1 MKYIGVDIESIGLDP
16 TKGVMWML
24 SITEGKKTNVYHNCN
39 GMTKKDIPVAV
50 IKMLEDESVCKIIHS
65 SIFDVP
71 YIFMTIGIR
80 IRNIWDT
87 DLCEI
92 VIQGIKLN
100 IKKKTIKPGSPE
112 ERLLKQHGTALK
124 EVLPRYGFPV
134 PKKEIRENFINRPKG
149 KKFTK
154 DEIDYA
160 ADDTRYLLHIQKA
173 QEYLLMR
180 DGLMEVALLE
190 NKVAERYHDMKIIG
204 IRLDQRI
211 WRDVAMENMK
221 ELDRRMRK
229 LPKDVSNWNSDK
241 QVKKYFMKKG
251 IMIPTYDELDDIY
264 LKTRNKI
271 LGDFI
276 ATLELKKAVSAYGL
290 SWFGPDGYIDN
301 DGRIRAHITQIIN
314 TGRNAMSDP
323 NLQQLPGSGN
333 NDPLRLRVLEEVLQ
347 TKKKKPQHRRA
358 FIPGPGNIFVRGD
371 FGGQEIGCMAAA
383 AEEDLWIN
391 TLLRGEDVHGLM
403 ASIIDPGAWRAA
415 TEKGCTF
422 PKKCECSG
430 HQKLREPAK
439 INNFMLAYGGGAGK
453 LAAFLGWPM
462 IKAVQFVGAHKRATP
477 RLTNYLKRNAAN
489 AVATGVSYSADPYRR
504 RRVLRGE
511 EKWQIENQGKNNP
524 IQSAGANMLK
534 LALISIPREW
544 NVVLVIHDEIILE
557 VPKAKAKKAAKM
569 LEEVMS
575 KSADYITGIK
585 GLVKV
590 KPEIVMN
597 LMKS

>member
-1 MKYIGVDIESIGLDP
+1 MKYIGVDIESIGLNPYDG
-16 TKGVMWML
+16 TVWML
-24 SITEGKKTNVYHNCN
+24 SITEGKSTKVYHNCN
-39 GMTKKDIPVAV
+39 GMSKKDIPASVV
-50 IKMLEDESVCKIIHS
+50 KLLEDESVCKIIHS
-65 SIFDVP
+65 SMFDMP
-71 YIFMTIGIR
+71 YVFMNLGVR
-80 IRNIWDT
+80 LRNIWDT

-100 IKKKTIKPGSPE
+100 IKKKSIKVGSPE

-124 EVLPRYGFPV
+124 EVLPRYGFPE
-134 PKKEIRENFINRPKG
+134 PNKSIREAFINRPKG

-154 DEIDYA
+154 QEIDYA
-160 ADDTRYLLHIQKA
+160 ADDTRYLLQLQKA
-173 QEYLLMR
+173 QEYLLTR

-190 NKVAERYHDMKIIG
+190 NKVAERYHDMKIRG
-204 IRLDQRI
+204 ILIDQRV

-229 LPKDVSNWNSDK
+229 LPKDVQNWNSDK
-241 QVKKYFMKKG
+241 QVKTYFRKKG

-264 LKTRNKI
+264 LQTRNKT

-276 ATLELKKAVSAYGL
+276 ATRELQKAVTAYGL
-290 SWFGPDGYIDN
+290 SWFKDGYIDP
-301 DGRIRAHITQIIN
+301 DGRVRTHITQIIN

-323 NLQQLPGSGN
+323 NLQQLPGTGN

-358 FIPGPGNIFVRGD
+358 FIPKPGCVFVRGD
-371 FGGQEIGCMAAA
+371 FSGQEIGIMASASG
-383 AEEDLWIN
+383 EDLWIN
-391 TLLRGEDVHGLM
+391 ALLRGEDVHGLT
-403 ASIIDPGAWRAA
+403 ASVINIAEWRSGAD
-415 TEKGCTF
+415 KGCKF
-422 PKKCECSG
+422 PKKCECPG
-430 HQKLREPAK
+430 HKKLREPAK

-462 IKAVQFVGAHKRATP
+462 IKAVQFVGAHKRVTP

-489 AVATGVSYSADPYRR
+489 AVATGVSYSADPYKR

-534 LALISIPREW
+534 LALVSIPWEYA
-544 NVVLVIHDEIILE
+544 VVLVIHDEIILE
-557 VPKAKAKKAAKM
+557 VPKAQAKKAAKM
-569 LEEVMS
+569 LKEVMS
-575 KSADYITGIK
+575 QAADYVSGIK
-585 GLVKV
+585 GLIKV
-590 KPEIVMN
+590 EPEIVMN